1 MKITLSGV
9 QAHDAILVGAGPIG
23 IELAAVLQRLGA
35 DYVHLEAGQIG
46 QTISWYPKQVRFFS
60 SPERIAIAGVPLQ
73 TVEQEK
79 ASREEY
85 LAYLRGI
92 VQQFDLAINTYERA
106 TEVDRADDRFVVR
119 TQRGSERRSYAAP
132 HLILAIGDM
141 HSPRLLHIP
150 GEDLP
155 HVDHY
160 FDEPHRYFRQKL
172 LIVGGK
178 NSAVEAAIRCQ
189 RAGVDVAISYRR
201 GAFIE
206 ERVKYWLLPEIQSLI
221 HAGKVAFHP
230 HTVPTK
236 ITPDAVTLAP
246 VDPDTFSPIQ
256 DAATTDVPADFVLLL
271 TGYRMDT
278 TLFEKLGA
286 ELEPPNM
293 APKVDPETMMTTVPG
308 LYVAGTAAAGTQE
321 RFRLFIENCHPH
333 VARIAKAVT
342 GRDAPPDLVNP
353 VATHFKL
360 PES

>member
-1 MKITLSGV
+1 MQTR
-9 QAHDAILVGAGPIG
+9 DAILVGAGPIG
-23 IELAAVLQRLGA
+23 IELAVVFKRLGV
-35 DYVHLEAGQIG
+35 DCVHLEAGQVG

-85 LAYLRGI
+85 LAYLRGV
-92 VQQFDLAINTYERA
+92 VQQFDLTINTYERVIG
-106 TEVDRADDRFVVR
+106 VDLVDDRFVVETR
-119 TQRGSERRSYAAP
+119 RGGERRTYAAP
-132 HLILAIGDM
+132 RLILAIGDM

-160 FDEPHRYFRQKL
+160 FDEPHRYFRRRL
-172 LIVGGK
+172 IIVGGK

-201 GAFIE
+201 DAFDGAA
-206 ERVKYWLLPEIQSLI
+206 VKYWLLPEIQSLI
-221 HAGKVAFHP
+221 KAGKIVFYP
-230 HTVPTK
+230 NSVPTK
-236 ITPDAVTLAP
+236 ITPESVVLAQ
-246 VDPDTFSPIQ
+246 VDPTTLEPGK
-256 DAATTDVPADFVLLL
+256 DAPTQDVPTDFVLLL

-278 TLFEKLGA
+278 ALFEKLGA
-286 ELEPPNM
+286 VLEPPNM
-293 APKVDPETMMTTVPG
+293 SPRVDPDTMMTTVPG

-333 VARIAKAVT
+333 VARITKSIT
-342 GRDAPPDLVNP
+342 GRDAPVELVNP
-353 VATHFKL
+353 VASDFKL